1 MVKEQI
7 LKQEFVRARAVRSKN
22 GDIWNKLQLL
32 LKQRENVEQF
42 WRDIKRLAI
51 ILKSHFRYN

>member
-32 LKQRENVEQF
+32 LKHRENVEQF
-42 WRDIKRLAI
+42 
-51 ILKSHFRYN
+51 